1 MWYDENIYLVFI
13 QTMKS
18 ERANRMEE
26 LSQEV
31 SASGKEKLWLWC
43 YVVKKKKKNLVLSLV
58 PGIEL
63 LKLLESAE

>member
-18 ERANRMEE
+18 ERADRMEE
-26 LSQEV
+26 LSQEA
-31 SASGKEKLWLWC
+31 SASGKEKLWVWC
-43 YVVKKKKKNLVLSLV
+43 YAVTKNKYLVLSLV

-63 LKLLESAE
+63 LKLMESPE